1 MFKISIISD
10 EVSQD
15 LKRVAVFAKRFNLDG
30 VEIRSVWSKGP
41 HLLLQEADEIKRIL
55 SEYGL
60 KVSAIAS
67 PFFKADIDNENEYKE
82 HLNILRNCIELAIRL
97 DAKIIRGFTFWRKG
111 ELGSYIDRI
120 LEKYQKPLEMIEGE
134 DVILGIENE
143 PSTFVGNGRELSIF
157 LSRINS
163 KKVKAVWDP
172 GNDIFDPSGEIPY
185 PDGYR
190 YVKNWI
196 VHVHVK
202 DGIRMGEDGKPEVT
216 AFGKGE
222 VDYRGQFKALK
233 DDGYKGY
240 ISLETH
246 WRPRK
251 KIPEEILVRP
261 GGKAFSEEGE
271 EASEICVHALLQI
284 LSSI

>member
-1 MFKISIISD
+1 MFKISVISD

-15 LKRVAVFAKRFNLDG
+15 LNRVAAFAKRFNLNG
-30 VEIRSVWSKGP
+30 VEIRSVWGKGP

-60 KVSAIAS
+60 RVSAIAS
-67 PFFKADIDNENEYKE
+67 PFFKADIDNESEYRE
-82 HLNILRNCIELAIRL
+82 HLNMLRNCIELAIRL

-111 ELGSYIDRI
+111 ELERYIDRI
-120 LEKYQKPLEMIEGE
+120 LEKHQKPLEIIEGE
-134 DVILGIENE
+134 DIILGIENE
-143 PSTFVGNGRELSIF
+143 PSTFVRNGRDLSIF

-172 GNDIFDPSGEIPY
+172 GNNIFDPSGEIPY

-196 VHVHVK
+196 VHIHVK
-202 DGIRMGEDGKPEVT
+202 DGIRMGKDGKPEVT
-216 AFGKGE
+216 AFGEGE

-246 WRPRK
+246 WRPRR
-251 KIPEEILVRP
+251 KISEDILVRP

-271 EASEICVHALLQI
+271 EASEICMHALLQM

>member
-1 MFKISIISD
+1 MFKISVISD

-15 LKRVAVFAKRFNLDG
+15 LKRVAAFAKRFNLDG
-30 VEIRSVWSKGP
+30 VEIRSVWSKGS
-41 HLLLQEADEIKRIL
+41 HLLLQEADEIKKIL

-60 KVSAIAS
+60 RVSAIAS
-67 PFFKADIDNENEYKE
+67 PFFKADIDNESEYRE
-82 HLNILRNCIELAIRL
+82 HLDILRNCIELAIKL
-97 DAKIIRGFTFWRKG
+97 DTKIIRGFTFWRKG
-111 ELGSYIDRI
+111 RLGDYIDRI
-120 LEKYQKPLEMIEGE
+120 LKKYQKPLEIIEGE
-134 DVILGIENE
+134 DIILGIENE

-172 GNDIFDPSGEIPY
+172 GNDIFDSSGEIPY
-185 PDGYR
+185 PDGYE

-196 VHVHVK
+196 VHIHVK
-202 DGIRMGEDGKPEVT
+202 DGIKRGRNGKPEAT
-216 AFGKGE
+216 ALGEGE
-222 VDYRGQFKALK
+222 VNYRGQFKALK
-233 DDGYKGY
+233 DDEYKGY

-246 WRPRK
+246 WRPRRK
-251 KIPEEILVRP
+251 LSEDILVRP

-271 EASEICVHALLQI
+271 EASKICIQALLKI